1 MYIELF
7 GASDRMGGNISDMVS
22 QMAYAFKNK
31 LYIKYN
37 RKNLKVYNSYNQEYN
52 ETIFMQT
59 LFDIIDFYNQKNSL
73 KELGGEI
80 DLTAPTHFEVLSK
93 SVLNIENDLISYFKN
108 SFYGDYSRENFL
120 NKGRDKGYEIP
131 FDPKKTILVHLRL
144 EDVKNR
150 PDYDGR
156 NCGNY
161 FRDKIERGSFV
172 DGDTDSEIRKHNPFC
187 NMQSPLKF
195 QKIQNIIDLEIKENP
210 DLEVII
216 ITNPGEDLSSLP
228 YRCISNSDPSY
239 DLFLLCNC
247 ETLILSRSTFALA
260 SLFFGTAKKAHIPL
274 WGLIPCY
281 GLYTKYDKN
290 NFNYFS

>member
-1 MYIELF
+1 M
-7 GASDRMGGNISDMVS
+7 
-22 QMAYAFKNK
+22 
-31 LYIKYN
+31 
-37 RKNLKVYNSYNQEYN
+37 
-52 ETIFMQT
+52 
-59 LFDIIDFYNQKNSL
+59 
-73 KELGGEI
+73 
-80 DLTAPTHFEVLSK
+80 
-93 SVLNIENDLISYFKN
+93 
-108 SFYGDYSRENFL
+108 
-120 NKGRDKGYEIP
+120 
-131 FDPKKTILVHLRL
+131 
-144 EDVKNR
+144 
-150 PDYDGR
+150 
-156 NCGNY
+156 
-161 FRDKIERGSFV
+161 

-210 DLEVII
+210 DFEIII